1 MFTKSSFDSESQKI
15 QKMRDE
21 KGLVVDKRRWK
32 EKLLALDLF
41 GRKSMIT
48 LYVHEWFV
56 FGSRNERER
65 ERELREASRKEVG
78 NRRSRELK
86 SSGTRCNYQILK
98 AFFDSSE
105 PIPF

>member
-1 MFTKSSFDSESQKI
+1 MKKGWFFFFIEN
-15 QKMRDE
+15 E
-21 KGLVVDKRRWK
+21 KGLVVDTRRWK
-32 EKLLALDLF
+32 EKLLVLDLF

-56 FGSRNERER
+56 FGLRNKR

-98 AFFDSSE
+98 AFSDSSE